1 MKYNLLMPR
10 QVVFGW
16 GRRSEA
22 GQLAAGLGQRVFT
35 LSGSRSLR
43 AAGTYERIED
53 SLRAAGLTV
62 FDLGTIS
69 REPEVEDVDA
79 MVGRMRELGGGV
91 PGDLVLAIGG
101 GAALDLGKAV
111 AALATN
117 PHGDTVRD
125 FLEGVGRGLLITERP
140 LPLIAMPTTAG
151 TGSEATKNAVISS
164 QSGRFKKSLRSDWMI
179 PAVALI
185 DPELTVTCPRHITA
199 WSGMDAITQLIES
212 LITPKSTAITRALC
226 WEGLQSAIPWL
237 KRACDE
243 PDCRPARE
251 AMSHAAFLSGVTLA
265 NAGLGM
271 AHGIAAALGV
281 HCNVPHG
288 LACATLLP
296 TALRVNR
303 SHCEAAVAEMAP
315 LFDTRTWASPAAAA
329 EFTMDSITQLGID
342 LGVPQRLRDLGVREE
357 QLAELVP
364 ASRGNS
370 MSGNPRPFLDDELLE
385 VLEALW

>member
-1 MKYNLLMPR
+1 M
-10 QVVFGW
+10 
-16 GRRSEA
+16 
-22 GQLAAGLGQRVFT
+22 

-43 AAGTYERIED
+43 AAGTWGRIED
-53 SLRAAGLTV
+53 SLRIAGLTV
-62 FDLGTIS
+62 LDLGTIS
-69 REPEVEDVDA
+69 REPEVDDVDT
-79 MVGRMRELGGGV
+79 MLRRLRELGGGV

-117 PHGDTVRD
+117 SPSDTVED
-125 FLEGVGRGLLITERP
+125 YLEGVGQGLQITERP
-140 LPLIAMPTTAG
+140 LPLIAMPTTSG

-164 QSGRFKKSLRSDWMI
+164 RTEKYKKSLRSDWMI

-212 LITPKSTAITRALC
+212 LITPRSSPITRTFC
-226 WEGLQSAIPWL
+226 WEGLRSAIPWL

-271 AHGIAAALGV
+271 AHGVAAALGV

-296 TALRVNR
+296 TALQVNR
-303 SHCEAAVAEMAP
+303 SHCEAALAEMAS
-315 LFDTRTWASPAAAA
+315 LFESRTWPNPAIAA
-329 EFTMDSITQLGID
+329 EFTMEAITRLGID
-342 LGVPQRLRDLGVREE
+342 LGVPQRLRDLGVRHE

-370 MSGNPRPFLDDELLE
+370 MSGNPRPLSDAELRDILE
-385 VLEALW
+385 GLW

>member
-1 MKYNLLMPR
+1 MKYELWMPR

-16 GRRSEA
+16 GRRSEV
-22 GQLAAGLGQRVFT
+22 GLRAAALGRRVFVVC
-35 LSGSRSLR
+35 GSRSLR
-43 AAGTYERIED
+43 AGGVLD
-53 SLRAAGLTV
+53 SLEASLRTAGLEV
-62 FDLGTIS
+62 QDLGTIS

-79 MVGRMRELGGGV
+79 MVRLLRDLGGGI

-111 AALATN
+111 SALATN
-117 PHGDTVRD
+117 SQSDTVRD
-125 FLEGVGRGLLITERP
+125 YLEGVGRGLQITDRP
-140 LPLIAMPTTAG
+140 LPLIALPTTAG

-185 DPELTVTCPRHITA
+185 DPELTVTCPRTTTA

-226 WEGLQSAIPWL
+226 WEGLRSAIPWL

-243 PDCRPARE
+243 SDCRPARE
-251 AMSHAAFLSGVTLA
+251 AMAHAAFLSGVTLA

-271 AHGIAAALGV
+271 AHGVAAALGV
-281 HCNVPHG
+281 HCQVPHG

-303 SHCEAAVAEMAP
+303 QHCEAALAEMAP
-315 LFDTRTWASPAAAA
+315 LFAARTWPTPSAAAV
-329 EFTMDSITQLGID
+329 FTIEAISQLGCN
-342 LGVPQRLRDLGVREE
+342 LGVPQRLRDLNVRQD

-364 ASRGNS
+364 ASSGNS
-370 MSGNPRPFLDDELLE
+370 MNGNPRPLSDAELRDI
-385 VLEALW
+385 LEALW

>member
-342 LGVPQRLRDLGVREE
+342 LGVPQRLRDLGVRQD

-370 MSGNPRPFLDDELLE
+370 MSGNPRPLSDAELRDI
-385 VLEALW
+385 LEALW

>member
-1 MKYNLLMPR
+1 MKYELWMPR

-16 GRRSEA
+16 GRRSEV
-22 GQLAAGLGQRVFT
+22 GPRAAALGRRVFVVC
-35 LSGSRSLR
+35 GSRSLR
-43 AAGTYERIED
+43 AGGVLDSIETA
-53 SLRAAGLTV
+53 LRVAGLMV
-62 FDLGTIS
+62 LDLGTIS

-79 MVGRMRELGGGV
+79 LVGRLRDLGGGQ

-111 AALATN
+111 SALATN
-117 PHGDTVRD
+117 PQSDTVRD
-125 FLEGVGRGLLITERP
+125 FLEGVGRGLQITERP
-140 LPLIAMPTTAG
+140 LPLIAMPTTSG

-164 QSGRFKKSLRSDWMI
+164 QTGKFKKSLRSDWMI
-179 PAVALI
+179 PAIALI
-185 DPELTVTCPRHITA
+185 DPELTVTCPRNITA

-226 WEGLQSAIPWL
+226 WEGLRSALPWL
-237 KRACDE
+237 KRACEE

-251 AMSHAAFLSGVTLA
+251 AMAHAAFLSGVTLA

-281 HCNVPHG
+281 YCYVPHG

-303 SHCEAAVAEMAP
+303 SYCEAALAEMAP
-315 LFDTRTWASPAAAA
+315 LFNTRTWATPAAAA
-329 EFTMDSITQLGID
+329 EFTIEAITQLGID
-342 LGVPQRLRDLGVREE
+342 LGVPQRLRDLGVRRE

-370 MSGNPRPFLDDELLE
+370 MNGNPRSLSDEELRDI
-385 VLEALW
+385 LEALW

>member
-1 MKYNLLMPR
+1 MKYDLLMPR

-16 GRRSEA
+16 GRRSEV
-22 GQLAAGLGQRVFT
+22 GPRAADLGRRVFVVC
-35 LSGSRSLR
+35 GSRSLQSS
-43 AAGTYERIED
+43 GVVDPIEG
-53 SLRAAGLTV
+53 SLRTSGLTV
-62 FDLGTIS
+62 LDLGTIS

-79 MVGRMRELGGGV
+79 MVRRLRDFGGGQ
-91 PGDLVLAIGG
+91 PGDVVLAIGG

-111 AALATN
+111 SALATN
-117 PHGDTVRD
+117 RHSDTVRD
-125 FLEGVGRGLLITERP
+125 FLEGVGRGLQITERP
-140 LPLIAMPTTAG
+140 LPLIALPTTSG

-164 QSGRFKKSLRSDWMI
+164 RTEQFKKSLRSDWMI
-179 PAVALI
+179 PAIALI

-212 LITPKSTAITRALC
+212 LITPKSTPITRALC
-226 WEGLQSAIPWL
+226 WEGLQSAIPWI

-251 AMSHAAFLSGVTLA
+251 ALSHAAFLSGVTLA

-281 HCNVPHG
+281 HCQVPHG

-303 SHCEAAVAEMAP
+303 STCEATLAEMVP
-315 LFDTRTWASPAAAA
+315 LFSTRTGSTPAAAA
-329 EFTMDSITQLGID
+329 EFTIEAIAQLGRD
-342 LGVPQRLRDLGVREE
+342 LGVPERLRDLGVRQD

-370 MSGNPRPFLDDELLE
+370 LNGNPRSLSDAELRDI
-385 VLEALW
+385 LEALW

>member
-1 MKYNLLMPR
+1 MKYDLLMPR
-10 QVVFGW
+10 QVLFGW
-16 GRRSEA
+16 GRRTEV
-22 GQLAAGLGQRVFT
+22 GQRAAALGNRVFIVC
-35 LSGSRSLR
+35 GSRSLR
-43 AAGTYERIED
+43 AAGVLDSIEA
-53 SLRAAGLTV
+53 SLLSSGLMV

-79 MVGRMRELGGGV
+79 MVSRLRELGGGQ
-91 PGDLVLAIGG
+91 PGDVVLAIGG

-111 AALATN
+111 SALATN
-117 PHGDTVRD
+117 PHSDTVRD
-125 FLEGVGRGLLITERP
+125 FLEGVGRGLQITERP
-140 LPLIAMPTTAG
+140 LPLIAMPTTSG

-164 QSGRFKKSLRSDWMI
+164 QSGKFKKSLRSDWMI

-185 DPELTVTCPRHITA
+185 DPELTVTCPRNITA

-226 WEGLQSAIPWL
+226 WEGLRSAIPWL

-251 AMSHAAFLSGVTLA
+251 AMAHAAFLSGVTLA

-271 AHGIAAALGV
+271 AHGVAAALGV
-281 HCNVPHG
+281 HCQVPHG

-303 SHCEAAVAEMAP
+303 SHCESALAEMAP
-315 LFDTRTWASPAAAA
+315 LFESRAWPTPAAAA
-329 EFTMDSITQLGID
+329 EFTIEAITQLGRD
-342 LGVPQRLRDLGVREE
+342 LGVPERLRDLGVRQD

-370 MSGNPRPFLDDELLE
+370 MNGNPRPLSDAELRE
-385 VLEALW
+385 ILEALW

>member
-1 MKYNLLMPR
+1 MKYELLMPR

-16 GRRSEA
+16 GRRSEV
-22 GQLAAGLGQRVFT
+22 GLLASALGRRVFVVC
-35 LSGSRSLR
+35 GSRSLR
-43 AAGTYERIED
+43 SAGTLETMEAA
-53 SLRAAGLTV
+53 LRTSGVTV
-62 FDLGTIS
+62 IDLGTIS

-79 MVGRMRELGGGV
+79 LVGRLRELGGGQ
-91 PGDLVLAIGG
+91 PGDVVLAIGG

-111 AALATN
+111 SALATN
-117 PHGDTVRD
+117 PHSDTVRD
-125 FLEGVGRGLLITERP
+125 FLEGVGRGLKITERP
-140 LPLIAMPTTAG
+140 LPLIALPTTSG

-164 QSGRFKKSLRSDWMI
+164 QSGKFKKSLRSDWMI
-179 PAVALI
+179 PAIALI
-185 DPELTVTCPRHITA
+185 DPELTVTCPRNITA

-212 LITPKSTAITRALC
+212 LITPKSTPITRALC
-226 WEGLQSAIPWL
+226 WEGLRSAIPWL
-237 KRACDE
+237 KRAYDE

-271 AHGIAAALGV
+271 AHGVAAALGV
-281 HCNVPHG
+281 HCQVPHG

-303 SHCEAAVAEMAP
+303 SHCEAALAEMAP

-329 EFTMDSITQLGID
+329 EFTIEAITQLGID
-342 LGVPQRLRDLGVREE
+342 LGVPQRLRDLGVRQD

-370 MSGNPRPFLDDELLE
+370 MNGNPRPLSDAELRDI
-385 VLEALW
+385 LEALW

>member
-16 GRRSEA
+16 GRRSET

-35 LSGSRSLR
+35 LSGSRSIR
-43 AAGTYERIED
+43 AAGTGERIED

-111 AALATN
+111 SALATN

-164 QSGRFKKSLRSDWMI
+164 QSDRFKKSLRSDWMI

-237 KRACDE
+237 KRASDE

-303 SHCEAAVAEMAP
+303 STSEAALAEIAP
-315 LFDTRTWASPAAAA
+315 LFETRTWSTMAAAA
-329 EFTMDSITQLGID
+329 EFTIEAITQLGID
-342 LGVPQRLRDLGVREE
+342 LGVPQRLRDLGVREV

-370 MSGNPRPFLDDELLE
+370 MSANPRPLSDTELQDI
-385 VLEALW
+385 LEALW

>member
-1 MKYNLLMPR
+1 MKYDLLMPR
-10 QVVFGW
+10 HVVFGW
-16 GRRSEA
+16 GRSSAA
-22 GQLAAGLGQRVFT
+22 GQLAAAHGQRVFM

-43 AAGTYERIED
+43 AAGTWGRIED
-53 SLRAAGLTV
+53 SLRIAGLTV
-62 FDLGTIS
+62 LDLGTIS
-69 REPEVEDVDA
+69 REPEVDDVDT
-79 MVGRMRELGGGV
+79 MLRRLRELGGGV

-117 PHGDTVRD
+117 SPSDTVED
-125 FLEGVGRGLLITERP
+125 YLEGVGQGLQITERP
-140 LPLIAMPTTAG
+140 LPLIAMPTTSG

-164 QSGRFKKSLRSDWMI
+164 RTEKYKKSLRSDWMI

-212 LITPKSTAITRALC
+212 LITPRSSPITRTLC
-226 WEGLQSAIPWL
+226 WEGLRSAIPWL

-271 AHGIAAALGV
+271 AHGVAAALGV

-296 TALRVNR
+296 TALQVNR
-303 SHCEAAVAEMAP
+303 SHCEAALAEMAS
-315 LFDTRTWASPAAAA
+315 LFESRTWPNPAIAA
-329 EFTMDSITQLGID
+329 EFTMEAITRLGID
-342 LGVPQRLRDLGVREE
+342 LGVPQRLRDLGVRHE

-370 MSGNPRPFLDDELLE
+370 MSGNPRPLSDAELRDILE
-385 VLEALW
+385 GLW

>member
-1 MKYNLLMPR
+1 MKYDLLMPR
-10 QVVFGW
+10 QVLFGW
-16 GRRSEA
+16 GRRSEV
-22 GQLAAGLGQRVFT
+22 GLHAQALGRRVFVA
-35 LSGSRSLR
+35 SGSRSLR
-43 AAGTYERIED
+43 AAGVLDPIEA

-62 FDLGTIS
+62 LDLGTIS

-79 MVGRMRELGGGV
+79 MVGRLRDLGGGQ
-91 PGDLVLAIGG
+91 PGDVVLAIGG

-111 AALATN
+111 SALATN
-117 PHGDTVRD
+117 PHSDTVRD
-125 FLEGVGRGLLITERP
+125 FLEGVGRGLQITERP
-140 LPLIAMPTTAG
+140 LPLIAMPTTSG

-164 QSGRFKKSLRSDWMI
+164 QSGKFKKSLRSDWMI
-179 PAVALI
+179 PAIALI

-237 KRACDE
+237 RRACDE

-271 AHGIAAALGV
+271 AHGVAAALGV
-281 HCNVPHG
+281 HCQVPHG

-303 SHCEAAVAEMAP
+303 SHCESALTEMAP
-315 LFDTRTWASPAAAA
+315 LFESRDWPTPAAAA
-329 EFTMDSITQLGID
+329 EFTIEAITQLGRD
-342 LGVPQRLRDLGVREE
+342 LGVPQRLRDLGVRQD

-370 MSGNPRPFLDDELLE
+370 MSGNPRPLSDAELRDI
-385 VLEALW
+385 LEALW